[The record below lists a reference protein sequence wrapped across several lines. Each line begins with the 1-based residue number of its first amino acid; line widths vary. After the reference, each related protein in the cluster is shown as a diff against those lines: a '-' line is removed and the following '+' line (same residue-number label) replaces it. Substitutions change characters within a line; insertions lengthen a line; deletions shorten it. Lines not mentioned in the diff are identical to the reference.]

1 MIRLIA
7 YICSNPISKAECRVE
22 LIKLTILTIK
32 MKPIYLL
39 LGTAILLQ
47 SCSGDRNSA
56 ETEMNNTETGSVGEL
71 TLTKEQAG
79 QIFSL
84 PVHCLEVEY
93 PNKLGQ
99 VLGSDADLKSPKALR
114 PIFYGCFDWH
124 SSVHGYWSIVELM
137 QAFPELDA
145 DGSVRETLSRHITPE
160 NVAVELSFF
169 QDPNNL
175 SFERTYGWAWLFKL
189 QESLRGW
196 EDADAARW
204 ADNLQPLV
212 DLLVD
217 RYQEYLPKL
226 VFPIRTGQHDNSA
239 FGLSLSLDYARSV
252 GDVAFDAVIVDHA
265 KRLFGDDKNYDLAYE
280 PSGYDFLSPGFEE
293 AYLMRKVLDSKEYGQ
308 WLKGFLPGI
317 YSAGFRVEPA
327 EVLDR
332 TDGKLVHLD
341 GLNYSRAACLYGIAS
356 GLPELAHLRP
366 LANEHIAFSLPNLSA
381 QDDYMGSH
389 WLGTF
394 ALYALK
400 HY

>member
-1 MIRLIA
+1 MPVVMMTMLSCGGSENGA
-7 YICSNPISKAECRVE
+7 
-22 LIKLTILTIK
+22 
-32 MKPIYLL
+32 
-39 LGTAILLQ
+39 GTDGQGA
-47 SCSGDRNSA
+47 DP
-56 ETEMNNTETGSVGEL
+56 GSVSEL
-71 TLTKEQAG
+71 TLTPEQAAG
-79 QIFSL
+79 IFNL

-137 QAFPELDA
+137 QAFPSLDST
-145 DGSVRETLSRHITPE
+145 GTVRTILDRHISPE
-160 NVAVELSFF
+160 NVAIEMAFF

-196 EDADAARW
+196 KDPDAVRW
-204 ADNLQPLV
+204 AANLQPLV

-217 RYQEYLPKL
+217 RYQKYLPKL

-252 GDVAFDAVIVDHA
+252 GDAAFEAIIVEHA
-265 KRLFGDDKNYDLAYE
+265 QRLFGKDKEYDLAYE

-293 AYLMRKVLDSKEYGQ
+293 AYLMSKVLDAGEYGK
-308 WLKGFLPGI
+308 WLKDFLPGI
-317 YSAGFRVEPA
+317 YRSGFRVEPA
-327 EVLDR
+327 EVKDR

-341 GLNYSRAACLYGIAS
+341 GLNYSRAACLYGIAA
-356 GLPELAHLRP
+356 GRPELAHLRQ
-366 LANEHIAFSLPNLSA
+366 LANEHITFSLPNLSM

-400 HY
+400 HQQE